1 MQRVVKLL
9 LILFLL
15 AITGCVNKPTYLEF
29 YPPTTP
35 EEMMKGYGAIKV
47 LDYRKPA
54 GMITVFGISL
64 L

>member
-15 AITGCVNKPTYLEF
+15 AITGCVTKPTYLEF
-29 YPPTTP
+29 HPPATP
-35 EEMMKGYGAIKV
+35 EEMMRGYGAIKV

-54 GMITVFGISL
+54 GMITIFGISL

>member
-15 AITGCVNKPTYLEF
+15 VITGCVNKPTYLEF
-29 YPPTTP
+29 HPPITP
-35 EEMMKGYGAIKV
+35 EEMARGYGAIKV

-54 GMITVFGISL
+54 GMITIFGISL